1 MFGIG
6 FPEFILIVVV
16 GLVVLG
22 PEKLPELAKK
32 VVKIINDIKKAADE
46 LKNQLDEEK
55 TAIDAV
61 KPENLQKKIY
71 DKLAGDIISDLPVD
85 PLALKPASRNVTGT
99 NEVETKKESA

>member
-6 FPEFILIVVV
+6 FPEFVLIIIV

-32 VVKIINDIKKAADE
+32 GMRLINEIKQAADE
-46 LKNQLDEEK
+46 FKRQLDEEK
-55 TAIDAV
+55 AAIDAV
-61 KPENLQKKIY
+61 KPENLQKKLY

-85 PLALKPASRNVTGT
+85 PDAMKPAARNVTAKDDSEKT
-99 NEVETKKESA
+99 N